1 MALSGRF
8 VFAPRHS
15 AAVAL
20 CFAVAFSLGLEVTG
34 ARATAPE
41 PPVNA
46 RAVIAADQALPP
58 EGVDELKQ
66 VEIGGIKQW
75 IHVRGVN
82 RSNPILLFVHGG
94 PGAPMMPISWTYQ
107 RPWED
112 FFTVVQWDQR
122 GAGKTYA
129 SANGKTG
136 KTLGIDLM
144 QADTEE
150 LIDYLRKTYG
160 KDKIFLM
167 GHSWGSILGMNVAQ
181 HRPDMLYAYIGVG
194 QVINAQRNEV
204 VGYAETLAKAE
215 ASGNKPAVA
224 ELKAIAPYPNTDG
237 SITFAKISIERKWNA
252 ILGGIRYGRDKDD
265 DIGVEMLSPDYSDA
279 DVTAYTNGERASEMA
294 LVPAFLQVDFD
305 KLTTF
310 KVPVFFFAGAED
322 RTTPSSIVADYFQHV
337 DAPQKKFF
345 MVEHASHY
353 VVDEAPGE
361 MLVDL
366 VQYVRPLAETSH

>member
-1 MALSGRF
+1 
-8 VFAPRHS
+8 
-15 AAVAL
+15 
-20 CFAVAFSLGLEVTG
+20 
-34 ARATAPE
+34 
-41 PPVNA
+41 
-46 RAVIAADQALPP
+46 
-58 EGVDELKQ
+58 
-66 VEIGGIKQW
+66 
-75 IHVRGVN
+75 
-82 RSNPILLFVHGG
+82 
-94 PGAPMMPISWTYQ
+94 MMPISWTYQ

-167 GHSWGSILGMNVAQ
+167 GHSWGSILGMKVAQ

-345 MVEHASHY
+345 LVEHASHY